1 MAAFGQAPDRFET
14 ETQTD
19 VEAVESDA
27 VTDEAESREPSE
39 SEEDADVETMRE
51 APEPDVGQR
60 RVCQDRAE
68 AINQLIDRQTQRL
81 GRFYELIGNFV
92 DDVVSVKAETD
103 LEVDGHDVRMD
114 DIEAQT
120 DVLGTSLEELEELA
134 DPVDCENPAP
144 VEHIGDYI
152 GEYRQFVAGLDEY
165 RTLAVEMAAEVHAEW
180 VSSNESSDAQD
191 GIDDQEG
198 DIDEDE

>member
-1 MAAFGQAPDRFET
+1 MAAFGQAPDRLET

-39 SEEDADVETMRE
+39 PEEDVNTETMQE
-51 APEPDVGQR
+51 APESDVGQGR
-60 RVCQDRAE
+60 TCDNRAE
-68 AINQLIDRQTQRL
+68 VINQLIDRQTQRL

-92 DDVVSVKAETD
+92 DKVASVKTEAE
-103 LEVDGHDVRMD
+103 LEVDGHDVRLD
-114 DIEAQT
+114 DVESQA
-120 DVLGTSLEELEELA
+120 DALSSSLEELEELA

-144 VEHIGDYI
+144 VGHIGDFVD
-152 GEYRQFVAGLDEY
+152 EYRQVVAGLDEY
-165 RTLAVEMAAEVHAEW
+165 RTLAVEMAIEVHAEW

-191 GIDDQEG
+191 GIDDQE
-198 DIDEDE
+198 DTIDEDE